1 MKRKYLDF
9 ENNRIVEG
17 VFDDGDFFRL
27 ERKDNKARALFKEIG
42 LFCQVSYT
50 DGVPVPY
57 IARFRSSLLEL
68 EKELAGLERRTLP
81 LLYGAQR
88 EDLPCEV
95 AEKEVEYSAEINRK
109 GRKERKGIE
118 I

>member
-9 ENNRIVEG
+9 ENSRIVEG
-17 VFDDGDFFRL
+17 VFNDGDFFQF
-27 ERKDNKARALFKEIG
+27 EKKDNKARALFKEVG
-42 LFCQVSYT
+42 LFCQVSYM

-68 EKELAGLERRTLP
+68 EKELAGLERSTLP

-88 EDLPCEV
+88 DDLPCEA
-95 AEKEVEYSAEINRK
+95 AEKEVEY
-109 GRKERKGIE
+109 GV
-118 I
+118 